1 MASPKAAV
9 AGLSCNSSLP
19 SADID
24 QLIGTF
30 SANPSLISFAQVC
43 GDRAWENRQVF
54 VFGILCPL
62 TLILTFYLH

>member
-1 MASPKAAV
+1 MASPKAAA

-43 GDRAWENRQVF
+43 GDLSWENRQVF
-54 VFGILCPL
+54 VLVVSAH
-62 TLILTFYLH
+62 LHRY